1 MRQKTFYQEYTDQFG
16 DSAEIEVTAS
26 IEVQDIVDSNEWGK
40 ETKVGES
47 LILCD
52 VDVVDSKNLR
62 LTDDDRDAI
71 FQLIQERIPFFS
83 NDFNW

>member
-40 ETKVGES
+40 EIKVGES
-47 LILCD
+47 LVLCD
-52 VDVVDSKNLR
+52 VDVVDSKDLR

-71 FQLIQERIPFFS
+71 FQLIQERIPFLS
-83 NDFNW
+83 NDFAW